1 MKVKFTATTQSNL
14 FTVPIIDG
22 QIIAI
27 MDQPGYYYD
36 FGGTRYK
43 VNNVSITPTL
53 SAGTK
58 IGEIIINGTTT
69 DMYAPTPPSA
79 ISQLTNDIGYIT
91 NAVNDLA
98 NYYLKSETYTKEE
111 VNTLISSIPTMDIR
125 VVNSLPTENISTTT
139 IYLVPSS
146 DPEQQN
152 VKDEYINTTGTSAG
166 WEKIGSTAVDL
177 SDYPTWSDMYS
188 VLEDY
193 VEDYELSDYVSNS
206 DLSETL
212 ENYVETDE
220 LDEFQ
225 YTVEQDYLLK
235 CNSDQ
240 YSDSIQI
247 DTSSSMRINS
257 DSSMEV
263 TSDDSIS
270 LNASTATIY
279 SGYDTGVTII
289 DGAINVNAS
298 TATIGEAQALS
309 SLDVNASTVT
319 FGQSQS
325 VDVVTV
331 NASTFSAGTGYSGY
345 PEMQLTD
352 SSFDVSISGRGRVSL
367 GSTGASVV
375 GNGKVVIEQ
384 GSCSGAVITLGTVP
398 NKQGVIIDSGEY
410 KNIYLDT
417 SEHIYISNDNISGID
432 LFDLLPTI
440 SAFCPTE
447 SGSTTTRAY
456 VKGDIFSSGGTVY
469 QATDDI
475 PYGTYIS
482 YASTQEVTNL
492 GEAIRFAVQSV
503 IDDVTPSTDT
513 TYSSSKID
521 ELIADIPSGGRSITN
536 STAAPHTSSNI
547 QTTVTVTK
555 EE

>member
-1 MKVKFTATTQSNL
+1 MKVKFTATTQTNL

-58 IGEIIINGTTT
+58 IGEISINRTTT

-91 NAVNDLA
+91 NAVDDLA

-125 VVNSLPTENISTTT
+125 VVNSLPTEDISTTT

-188 VLEDY
+188 TLEDY
-193 VEDYELSDYVSNS
+193 VEDS

-212 ENYVETDE
+212 ENYVETYE
-220 LDEFQ
+220 LEEFQ
-225 YTVEQDYLLK
+225 NTVEQDYLLK
-235 CNSDQ
+235 YNSDQ

-257 DSSMEV
+257 GSSMEV
-263 TSDDSIS
+263 TSDDSIG

-279 SGYDTGVTII
+279 SGYDTGVTIT
-289 DGAINVNAS
+289 DGAISVNAS
-298 TATIGEAQALS
+298 TATIGESQALS
-309 SLDVNASTVT
+309 TLDINASTVT
-319 FGQSQS
+319 VGQSQS
-325 VDVVTV
+325 ADAVTV
-331 NASTFSAGTGYSGY
+331 NASTFSAGTGYGEY
-345 PEMQLTD
+345 PEMQLTGE
-352 SSFDVSISGRGRVSL
+352 SFDVSISGNGRVSL

-375 GNGKVVIEQ
+375 GNGKVVIDQ
-384 GSCSGAVITLGTVP
+384 GSCSGAVITLGTVS
-398 NKQGVIIDSGEY
+398 NRQGVIIDSGQY
-410 KNIYLDT
+410 KNIYLNT
-417 SEHIYISNDNISGID
+417 SEHIYISNDNISGVD

-447 SGSTTTRAY
+447 SGYTTTRAY
-456 VKGDIFSSGGTVY
+456 AKGDIFSNEGTVY

-482 YASTQEVTNL
+482 SASTQEVTNL

-503 IDDVTPSTDT
+503 IDDNVSSSDT
-513 TYSSSKID
+513 TYSSAKID

-536 STAAPHTSSNI
+536 STVTPHTSSNI

>member
-27 MDQPGYYYD
+27 MNQPGYYYD

-58 IGEIIINGTTT
+58 IGEISINGTTT

-125 VVNSLPTENISTTT
+125 VVNSLPTEDISTTT

-188 VLEDY
+188 ILEDY
-193 VEDYELSDYVSNS
+193 VEDS

-212 ENYVETDE
+212 ENYVETYE
-220 LDEFQ
+220 LEEFQ
-225 YTVEQDYLLK
+225 STVEQDYLLK
-235 CNSDQ
+235 YNSDQ

-279 SGYDTGVTII
+279 SGYDTGITIT
-289 DGAINVNAS
+289 DGAISVNAS
-298 TATIGEAQALS
+298 TATIGESQALS
-309 SLDVNASTVT
+309 TLDVNASTVT
-319 FGQSQS
+319 VGQSQS
-325 VDVVTV
+325 ADAVTV
-331 NASTFSAGTGYSGY
+331 NASTFSAGTGYGEY
-345 PEMQLTD
+345 PEMQLTGE
-352 SSFDVSISGRGRVSL
+352 SFDVSISGSGRVSL
-367 GSTGASVV
+367 GSTGAAVV
-375 GNGKVVIEQ
+375 GNGKVVIDQ
-384 GSCSGAVITLGTVP
+384 GSCSGAVITLGTVS
-398 NKQGVIIDSGEY
+398 NRQGVIIDSGQY
-410 KNIYLDT
+410 KNIYLNT
-417 SEHIYISNDNISGID
+417 SEHIYISNDNISGVD

-447 SGSTTTRAY
+447 SGYTTTRAY
-456 VKGDIFSSGGTVY
+456 VKGDIFSNEGTVY

-482 YASTQEVTNL
+482 SASTQEVTNL

-503 IDDVTPSTDT
+503 IDDNASSSDT
-513 TYSSSKID
+513 TYSSAKID

-536 STAAPHTSSNI
+536 STVTPHTSSNV

>member
-1 MKVKFTATTQSNL
+1 MKVKFTATTQTNL

-58 IGEIIINGTTT
+58 IGEISINGTTT

-125 VVNSLPTENISTTT
+125 VVNSLPTEDISTTT

-188 VLEDY
+188 ALEDY
-193 VEDYELSDYVSNS
+193 VKDS

-212 ENYVETDE
+212 ENYVETYE
-220 LDEFQ
+220 LEEFQ
-225 YTVEQDYLLK
+225 NTVEQDYLLK
-235 CNSDQ
+235 YNSDQ

-279 SGYDTGVTII
+279 SGYDTGVTIT
-289 DGAINVNAS
+289 DGAISVNAS
-298 TATIGEAQALS
+298 TATIGESQALS
-309 SLDVNASTVT
+309 TLDINASTVT
-319 FGQSQS
+319 VGQSQS
-325 VDVVTV
+325 ADAVTV
-331 NASTFSAGTGYSGY
+331 NASTFSAGTGYGEY
-345 PEMQLTD
+345 PEMQLTGE
-352 SSFDVSISGRGRVSL
+352 SFDVSITGTGRLAL

-375 GNGKVVIEQ
+375 GNGKVVIDQ
-384 GSCSGAVITLGTVP
+384 GSCSGAVITLGTVS
-398 NKQGVIIDSGEY
+398 NRQGVIIDSGQY
-410 KNIYLDT
+410 KNIYLNT
-417 SEHIYISNDNISGID
+417 SEHIYVSNDNISGID

-456 VKGDIFSSGGTVY
+456 AKGDIFSSEGTVY

-482 YASTQEVTNL
+482 SASTQEVTNL

-503 IDDVTPSTDT
+503 IDDNVSSSDT
-513 TYSSSKID
+513 TYSSAKID

-536 STAAPHTSSNI
+536 STVTPHTSSNI